1 MLGVIADDVT
11 GASDV
16 ALALRASGLRTV
28 LYFGVPD
35 ADVAPTDGCEA
46 VVVALKSRMAP
57 PPHAVAESLGA
68 LRRLREHGVRQVYFK
83 FCSTFDSTA
92 DGNIGPVLDALAD
105 ALDAPAVLLTPSSP
119 EHGRTQYEGQLFVNG
134 VPLAESPMRHHPVT
148 PMTDSSL
155 PRLLRAQTDRPVEL
169 VRWGTVRAG
178 ADAVRA
184 AIAEAA
190 ARGVRYLLA
199 DALDVDD
206 LRTLG
211 HAAADAALTAG
222 AAGLAGGLAHAAPG
236 SALDTY
242 EEKDPLA
249 AWPAAVLSGSCSART
264 LQQLDVLRAQ
274 GRPVY
279 RLDPVAE
286 PDPAALAGR
295 ALDWYDALPPGSP
308 AGAPVIHSS
317 VGPGELRAVQG
328 ALGAERAAAVLEE
341 ATGRIAA
348 GLVARGVRRVVAA
361 GGETSGSVVA
371 ALGITGAWIGRA
383 AAPGVPWL
391 RPTSGPGIALLLKSG
406 NFGAPDFL
414 AATSAPPGAQP
425 PGAQPPGARAPS
437 PEAPP
442 RRPPDAPAPPTPSA
456 SRHHAGPPRHTPAP
470 PSPPADAHPAPRAD
484 HPPPD
489 TPARPDRASPP
500 PPPPPHHQDPPSPP
514 PQSPSPQA
522 RPQGA
527 RP

>member
-11 GASDV
+11 GAGDV
-16 ALALRASGLRTV
+16 ALALRESGLRTV
-28 LYFGVPD
+28 LYFGVPG
-35 ADVAPTDGCEA
+35 ADVAPPDGHEA
-46 VVVALKSRMAP
+46 VVVALKSRMAAP
-57 PPHAVAESLGA
+57 AHAVAESLAA
-68 LRRLREHGVRQVYFK
+68 LEHLREHGVRQVYFK
-83 FCSTFDSTA
+83 FCSTFDSTP

-119 EHGRTQYEGQLFVNG
+119 QHGRTQYEGRLFVNG

-155 PRLLRAQTDRPVEL
+155 PRLLRAQTDQPVEV

-178 ADAVRA
+178 VEAVRA
-184 AIAEAA
+184 ALTDAT

-199 DALDVDD
+199 DALDEDD

-211 HAAADAALTAG
+211 LATADAPLTAG
-222 AAGLAGGLAHAAPG
+222 AAGLAGGLAHAVPGGAP
-236 SALDTY
+236 APYD
-242 EEKDPLA
+242 EVEPLA
-249 AWPAAVLSGSCSART
+249 TWPAAVLAGSCSART
-264 LQQLDVLRAQ
+264 LQQLDALRAQ
-274 GRPVY
+274 GRPLH

-286 PDPAALAGR
+286 PDPATLAGH

-308 AGAPVIHSS
+308 HGAPVLHSS
-317 VGPGELRAVQG
+317 VEPDELRAVQR

-348 GLVARGVRRVVAA
+348 GLASRGVRRIIAA
-361 GGETSGSVVA
+361 GGETSGSVVT

-383 AAPGVPWL
+383 GAPGVPWIH
-391 RPTSGPGIALLLKSG
+391 PTSGPDITLLLKSG

-414 AATSAPPGAQP
+414 VRASAAPRDHPLPQGHS
-425 PGAQPPGARAPS
+425 PS
-437 PEAPP
+437 
-442 RRPPDAPAPPTPSA
+442 RPPDLSAPTHHSSPPHHAPAPAAPAPPGRSA
-456 SRHHAGPPRHTPAP
+456 PPPHT
-470 PSPPADAHPAPRAD
+470 PSPP
-484 HPPPD
+484 
-489 TPARPDRASPP
+489 S
-500 PPPPPHHQDPPSPP
+500 
-514 PQSPSPQA
+514 

>member
-57 PPHAVAESLGA
+57 PPYAVAESLGA

-184 AIAEAA
+184 AVAEAA

-206 LRTLG
+206 LRALG

-236 SALDTY
+236 GALDTY

-317 VGPGELRAVQG
+317 VGPGELHAVQR

-383 AAPGVPWL
+383 AAPACRGSAP
-391 RPTSGPGIALLLKSG
+391 RP
-406 NFGAPDFL
+406 AP
-414 AATSAPPGAQP
+414 ASRCCSSPATSAPPTSWRPRRHRPGPNLPGPGPRLRKPLHDGPRTP
-425 PGAQPPGARAPS
+425 PLPRPLPHPGTTPGPASHPRPYLSPSRRAPGS
-437 PEAPP
+437 PG
-442 RRPPDAPAPPTPSA
+442 RPPSTRHPGPA
-456 SRHHAGPPRHTPAP
+456 
-470 PSPPADAHPAPRAD
+470 
-484 HPPPD
+484 
-489 TPARPDRASPP
+489 
-500 PPPPPHHQDPPSPP
+500 
-514 PQSPSPQA
+514 
-522 RPQGA
+522 
-527 RP
+527 

>member
-57 PPHAVAESLGA
+57 PPHAVAESLAA

-119 EHGRTQYEGQLFVNG
+119 QHGRTQYEGQLFVNG
-134 VPLAESPMRHHPVT
+134 LPLAESSMRYHPVT

-169 VRWGTVRAG
+169 VRWRTVRAG
-178 ADAVRA
+178 VDAVRA
-184 AIAEAA
+184 AVADAT

-199 DALDVDD
+199 DALDGDD

-211 HAAADAALTAG
+211 RAAADAPLTAG

-236 SALDTY
+236 GALATY
-242 EEKDPLA
+242 EEKDPLD

-274 GRPVY
+274 GRPVH

-317 VGPGELRAVQG
+317 VGPGELRAIQG

-414 AATSAPPGAQP
+414 ATASAPPGA
-425 PGAQPPGARAPS
+425 RASS
-437 PEAPP
+437 PEAPEP
-442 RRPPDAPAPPTPSA
+442 RPPDAPAPPTPSA
-456 SRHHAGPPRHTPAP
+456 SPHHAGPPRHTPSP
-470 PSPPADAHPAPRAD
+470 PSPPADAHPTRRAD

-489 TPARPDRASPP
+489 TPAPPDRTSPP
-500 PPPPPHHQDPPSPP
+500 PPPPSLPPHHQDPPSPP

>member
-1 MLGVIADDVT
+1 
-11 GASDV
+11 
-16 ALALRASGLRTV
+16 
-28 LYFGVPD
+28 
-35 ADVAPTDGCEA
+35 
-46 VVVALKSRMAP
+46 
-57 PPHAVAESLGA
+57 
-68 LRRLREHGVRQVYFK
+68 
-83 FCSTFDSTA
+83 
-92 DGNIGPVLDALAD
+92 
-105 ALDAPAVLLTPSSP
+105 
-119 EHGRTQYEGQLFVNG
+119 
-134 VPLAESPMRHHPVT
+134 
-148 PMTDSSL
+148 
-155 PRLLRAQTDRPVEL
+155 
-169 VRWGTVRAG
+169 
-178 ADAVRA
+178 
-184 AIAEAA
+184 
-190 ARGVRYLLA
+190 
-199 DALDVDD
+199 
-206 LRTLG
+206 
-211 HAAADAALTAG
+211 AALTAG

-236 SALDTY
+236 GALDTR
-242 EEKDPLA
+242 EEKDPLDT
-249 AWPAAVLSGSCSART
+249 WPAAVLSGSCSART
-264 LQQLDVLRAQ
+264 LQQLDALRAQ

-317 VGPGELRAVQG
+317 VGPGELHAVQR

-414 AATSAPPGAQP
+414 ATTSAPPGSQP
-425 PGAQPPGARAPS
+425 PGPRAPS
-437 PEAPP
+437 SEAPP

-470 PSPPADAHPAPRAD
+470 PSPPADARPAPRAD

-500 PPPPPHHQDPPSPP
+500 
-514 PQSPSPQA
+514 
-522 RPQGA
+522 
-527 RP
+527 